1 MALQREGEQDGVIW
15 VLSTRPPHIC
25 PHFYLLLDPL
35 TTRHTA
41 PAERTLLHTFDTGTD
56 PLTTD
61 RAGGCHKAHSQ
72 GGAPHHLSV
81 SIWYHTTTTSIVS
94 SPFFWQIKFSLVKH
108 ITFSSSL
115 KVYQYGGTT
124 NHHADSF
131 ITVFFGRL
139 VYLEAEQGFTF
150 VLFTR
155 HNAINLYVV

>member
-1 MALQREGEQDGVIW
+1 MRQQNVNTINRESNNVQGGELTYGAGKRGEQDGVIW

-124 NHHADSF
+124 NHHVDSF
-131 ITVFFGRL
+131 ITVFS
-139 VYLEAEQGFTF
+139 AD
-150 VLFTR
+150 
-155 HNAINLYVV
+155 